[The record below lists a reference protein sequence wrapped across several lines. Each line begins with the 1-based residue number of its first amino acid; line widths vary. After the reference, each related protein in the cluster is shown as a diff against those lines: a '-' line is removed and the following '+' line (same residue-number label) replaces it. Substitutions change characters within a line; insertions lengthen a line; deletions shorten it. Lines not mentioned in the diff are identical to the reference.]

1 MRNRNELLVWL
12 AVGLLL
18 GWLLDPARGQV
29 VWQSVPTQ
37 CYCGTCGPSGC
48 CPPIYSQPRYAPP
61 RPQQQRPEPDGEFT
75 QPAPQFQP
83 LPPVQ
88 PQVPAMPPQAKPESK
103 PEFDFDAY
111 SKKVDAAHEKLLEA
125 IKANKCE
132 CKPCECKPTD
142 LTPVI
147 NKLNALIEASKKPTP
162 VPPPAPQPSAEQHV
176 VVVAN
181 HNAPYWE
188 RLAQTLANTRKTYAG
203 LQDTTPPPFEVGILP
218 KAVVYRNNIPV
229 RIVTGEH
236 DVENLLYRL
245 GRGEPI

>member
-1 MRNRNELLVWL
+1 LQQPA
-12 AVGLLL
+12 AVAAHHQP
-18 GWLLDPARGQV
+18 PAAVLQHDAGPRR
-29 VWQSVPTQ
+29 QS
-37 CYCGTCGPSGC
+37 S
-48 CPPIYSQPRYAPP
+48 RPP
-61 RPQQQRPEPDGEFT
+61 R
-75 QPAPQFQP
+75 
-83 LPPVQ
+83 
-88 PQVPAMPPQAKPESK
+88 
-103 PEFDFDAY
+103 
-111 SKKVDAAHEKLLEA
+111 
-125 IKANKCE
+125 
-132 CKPCECKPTD
+132 
-142 LTPVI
+142 
-147 NKLNALIEASKKPTP
+147 
-162 VPPPAPQPSAEQHV
+162 PPAPQPSAEQHV